1 MVQTFVYRD
10 ARLTAESPGIDQMA
24 VLRADPAVMLWVD
37 VSESPDEEARRVLE
51 TFAVHALTVEDCL
64 QDTPLPKVEEYG
76 DYVYLVM
83 HAIEYS
89 RAAKFAT
96 TELDFILGKNFLV
109 TYHRRPLRAVQQ
121 ARERCLRSAGTPV
134 RGPDRLAH
142 IVLDLLVD
150 NYLPAL
156 SELRA
161 KVEEIEA
168 AVLERSKERLD
179 GPIVEL
185 RTDLASLRQIL
196 RPQREV
202 AAELM
207 QGSTNFFRPK
217 LLPYL
222 RDLHDEFLR
231 VEEMATSWADESI
244 LIFRVYLNRSSHE
257 ANEGIR
263 VLTALTGVTIPLLIV
278 GGWFGM
284 NFSNLPLKESATA
297 YWVTLGATVAVT
309 FGLIVFLRR
318 RRWF

>member
-1 MVQTFVYRD
+1 MIQTLVYRE
-10 ARLTAESPGIDQMA
+10 ARLTAESPSIEQLA
-24 VLRADPAVMLWVD
+24 ALRADPAVMLWVD
-37 VSESPDEEARRVLE
+37 ISDSPDEEARRALD
-51 TFAVHALTVEDCL
+51 TFAVHALTIEDCL
-64 QDTPLPKVEEYG
+64 QDTPLPKVEEYD

-83 HAIEYS
+83 HSIEYS

-109 TYHRRPLRAVQQ
+109 TYHRRPLRAVLQ
-121 ARERCLRSAGTPV
+121 ARERCLRSPGTPV

-156 SELRA
+156 SELSA
-161 KVEEIEA
+161 TVEEVEE
-168 AVLERSKERLD
+168 AVLDRSKERLD
-179 GPIVEL
+179 GRIIEL
-185 RTDLASLRQIL
+185 RTDLSNLRQIL

-207 QGSTNFFRPK
+207 QGSTKFIRPK

-222 RDLHDEFLR
+222 RDLYDELVR
-231 VEEMATSWADESI
+231 VEEMAASWADQTI

-284 NFSNLPLKESATA
+284 NFDGLPLKDSAAA
-297 YWVTLGATVAVT
+297 YWVTLGATTAVT